1 MDCKDWVKK
10 RERLGKGAD
19 CKEKVK
25 EEGRIGK
32 AEFCEV
38 LVKRRENSGKG
49 DFCEDGV
56 KPARKA
62 AAGGR
67 IAGSIGRAVAAKQ
80 ENRNPTGSI
89 RREAARNAR
98 RKNDN
103 RRRK

>member
-1 MDCKDWVKK
+1 MRVKAQEK
-10 RERLGKGAD
+10 YSKGAD

-25 EEGRIGK
+25 EEGRIDK
-32 AEFCEV
+32 ADFCEV
-38 LVKRRENSGKG
+38 LVKRQQNSGKAE
-49 DFCEDGV
+49 FCEGDV
-56 KPARKA
+56 KPARKAGKA

>member
-1 MDCKDWVKK
+1 MDCKVRVKAQEK
-10 RERLGKGAD
+10 YGKGAD
-19 CKEKVK
+19 YKEKVK
-25 EEGRIGK
+25 EEGRIDK
-32 AEFCEV
+32 ADFCEV
-38 LVKRRENSGKG
+38 L
-49 DFCEDGV
+49 V

-98 RKNDN
+98 GENDN